1 LIAEVICPVVFV
13 CVPVAVSVFPEVEL
27 VIVLTAVSPKV
38 VAADLD
44 IVVVPKVGV
53 VVPPVTLR
61 WLEMLIEGEV
71 VLVAPVERLAVD
83 LLDIL
88 DPEDVAELLQHMM
101 ATLIL
106 YKKALLLLRAKKTD
120 NWLL

>member
-1 LIAEVICPVVFV
+1 
-13 CVPVAVSVFPEVEL
+13 VAVSVFPEVEL